1 MMQKMP
7 FNDYK
12 WVTPHEAQ
20 QIDWKNFNFATSTIG
35 YILEVDLCID
45 SELHDYLHEF
55 PPMPINMNITEEMLS
70 PYQIEHLAS
79 STGKKHFK
87 MNEKRLCAHL
97 GPRYHY
103 VVHASTLSVYLKLGV
118 KITKFHKALSFQQKE
133 VFKPYIEECTRL
145 RIANAENPFKK
156 SFFKSLIC
164 SLYGRMAMKAYSG
177 LQIFFCNK
185 NKIIFDKYSKHPNLH
200 SFKRIDKDL
209 CLFYLTPRSAPKN
222 QFPQYAF
229 SILEVSKAC
238 MYESFYF
245 TFKIILPDIKC
256 HMTDTDRYVFFHTR
270 LIIYVSL
277 KKCYY
282 SFLCSFSTPSLPE
295 TLKKLQTMG
304 KLDTSNYPENHS
316 LYSDDVKCKP
326 GIFKDETAGQMDIK
340 KAVCLKSKSYALLL
354 EPNEFAPPGLK
365 AKEDKKCKGVPRISR
380 EKYLTF
386 QDYQDCLFE
395 SKEKSV
401 NFSHII
407 SENYHVKTK
416 QGVKKS
422 LTCVNIK
429 AFYMCPVHSTPFYSK
444 YIQEWKDSGMKKC
457 LFCK

>member
-277 KKCYY
+277 KNVITASCVRFQHPH
-282 SFLCSFSTPSLPE
+282 FL
-295 TLKKLQTMG
+295 K
-304 KLDTSNYPENHS
+304 H
-316 LYSDDVKCKP
+316 
-326 GIFKDETAGQMDIK
+326 
-340 KAVCLKSKSYALLL
+340 
-354 EPNEFAPPGLK
+354 
-365 AKEDKKCKGVPRISR
+365 
-380 EKYLTF
+380 
-386 QDYQDCLFE
+386 
-395 SKEKSV
+395 
-401 NFSHII
+401 
-407 SENYHVKTK
+407 
-416 QGVKKS
+416 
-422 LTCVNIK
+422 
-429 AFYMCPVHSTPFYSK
+429 
-444 YIQEWKDSGMKKC
+444 
-457 LFCK
+457 

>member
-1 MMQKMP
+1 MKLSLDDLDHKILQ
-7 FNDYK
+7 
-12 WVTPHEAQ
+12 
-20 QIDWKNFNFATSTIG
+20 
-35 YILEVDLCID
+35 ILENDGRAPAKFIAEKLSINEVTVSKRLAKIID
-45 SELHDYLHEF
+45 GGFCKVIAIADFEKCGYDYLLPIGIRGQGEKLEEVAEF
-55 PPMPINMNITEEMLS
+55 LS
-70 PYQIEHLAS
+70 
-79 STGKKHFK
+79 
-87 MNEKRLCAHL
+87 
-97 GPRYHY
+97 
-103 VVHASTLSVYLKLGV
+103 
-118 KITKFHKALSFQQKE
+118 QQKE

-238 MYESFYF
+238 MYDSFYF

-295 TLKKLQTMG
+295 TLKNYRQWVNWIQATIQRTIVYIQTMLSVSRESSRMKQLVKWTLKKLFASRAKAMHCFLNQMNSRHQVLKRKKIKSVKVYREFLG
-304 KLDTSNYPENHS
+304 KNIS
-316 LYSDDVKCKP
+316 L
-326 GIFKDETAGQMDIK
+326 FKTIK
-340 KAVCLKSKSYALLL
+340 IVCLSQ
-354 EPNEFAPPGLK
+354 
-365 AKEDKKCKGVPRISR
+365 KKKVWI
-380 EKYLTF
+380 F
-386 QDYQDCLFE
+386 
-395 SKEKSV
+395 
-401 NFSHII
+401 HI
-407 SENYHVKTK
+407 
-416 QGVKKS
+416 
-422 LTCVNIK
+422 
-429 AFYMCPVHSTPFYSK
+429 
-444 YIQEWKDSGMKKC
+444 
-457 LFCK
+457 